1 MRLSLSAGA
10 VAAFCLSFS
19 IVSVALAARRDF
31 VGTASCGACHPQIL
45 AAWKATPHARAAT
58 SLGPKPAARCLA
70 CHGTGDAPAGR
81 AYFAEVGCEA
91 CHGAGAHYAT
101 DDLMRDRPLALAL
114 GLVDL
119 TVPATRTAVCARCHS
134 STSTR
139 LRPVDLTKPVHPAP
153 PAPAS

>member
-1 MRLSLSAGA
+1 MRTSN
-10 VAAFCLSFS
+10 AALAIATFIALLAAAST
-19 IVSVALAARRDF
+19 ALAARRDF
-31 VGTASCGACHPQIL
+31 VGSATCGTCHPQVL
-45 AAWKATPHARAAT
+45 AAWRATPHARAAT

-101 DDLMRDRPLALAL
+101 DDLMRNRPLALAL

-119 TVPATRTAVCARCHS
+119 TVPATRAAVCARCHA

-139 LRPVDLTKPVHPAP
+139 LRPVDLTKPVHPL
-153 PAPAS
+153 

>member
-1 MRLSLSAGA
+1 MRTWFTALAIASLLA
-10 VAAFCLSFS
+10 VASTAF
-19 IVSVALAARRDF
+19 AARRDF
-31 VGTASCGACHPQIL
+31 VGSATCGTCHPQVL
-45 AAWKATPHARAAT
+45 ADWKATAHARATAA
-58 SLGPKPAARCLA
+58 LGARPPARCMA

-119 TVPATRTAVCARCHS
+119 SVPTTRTAVCARCHTS
-134 STSTR
+134 STR
-139 LRPVDLTKPVHPAP
+139 LRPVDLRAPVHPTR
-153 PAPAS
+153 

>member
-1 MRLSLSAGA
+1 LTAST
-10 VAAFCLSFS
+10 
-19 IVSVALAARRDF
+19 ALAARRDF
-31 VGTASCGACHPQIL
+31 VGSTTCGTCHPRIL
-45 AAWKATPHARAAT
+45 AAWQATAHARATAA
-58 SLGPKPAARCLA
+58 LGKKPPARCLA

-119 TVPATRTAVCARCHS
+119 SVPATRAAVCARCHAS
-134 STSTR
+134 VSTR
-139 LRPVDLTKPVHPAP
+139 LRPLDLLSPVHPAR
-153 PAPAS
+153 